1 MNSVALIGNLTRD
14 PELRYTTDN
23 KPVSNFT
30 IAVNRQSVDGT
41 DFIDVSVWNKQAE
54 NVKKYLTKG
63 RKVAV
68 EGSIRTGTY
77 EKDGKKYKSF
87 HIMANKVHFLGN
99 NQQDAS
105 KQEEVKEEAKEPE
118 NASNNP
124 LDDQVFADFGDSI
137 QIDDDGIAF

>member
-14 PELRYTTDN
+14 PELRYTADN
-23 KPVSNFT
+23 KPVANFT
-30 IAVNRQSVDGT
+30 IAVSRQAVEGT

-54 NVKKYLTKG
+54 NVKKYLFKG
-63 RKVAV
+63 SKVAV

-87 HIMANKVHFLGN
+87 SIMSNKVHFLSSN
-99 NQQDAS
+99 KQDAS
-105 KQEEVKEEAKEPE
+105 NPVESKEDVKTPE

-137 QIDDDGIAF
+137 EYDDFDGAF